1 MSKFFWFL
9 ICVAFIQNMNA
20 QTILKGKI
28 VAETANLENINII
41 NLSNKVSSVSD
52 ALGYFDIVAK
62 PQDILVFSAVNV
74 VGIQII
80 LKDNDFSNKL
90 FFVRLKTKINQ
101 LEDVSINNK
110 ISAISLGI
118 IPKGI
123 KRYTPAERRLRNAS
137 NLDPTLNAGMM
148 AGGSVGLEP
157 IINAITGR
165 TKSLKKELEVERK
178 ERLLIKLNNF
188 YTEEYYTNSLK
199 IPKENIKGFQIL
211 ALDDEKITQSLK
223 SNNKTLTSFLLTEFS
238 KKHVLQNIPKQ

>member
-1 MSKFFWFL
+1 MNKFFWFFV
-9 ICVAFIQNMNA
+9 CVAFIQNMKS

-41 NLSNKVSSVSD
+41 NLSNKNSGVSD

-62 PQDILVFSAVNV
+62 PQDTLVFSAVNIM
-74 VGIQII
+74 GIQVI
-80 LKDNDFSNKL
+80 LKNIDFSNKL

-110 ISAISLGI
+110 ISAVSLGI

-137 NLDPTLNAGMM
+137 NFDPTLNAGMM

-157 IINAITGR
+157 ILNAITGR

-178 ERLLIKLNNF
+178 ERLLIKLNDF
-188 YTEEYYTNSLK
+188 YTEEYYINSLK
-199 IPKENIKGFQIL
+199 ILKENIKGFQIL

-223 SNNKTLTSFLLTEFS
+223 SNNKTMTSFLLTELS
-238 KKHVLQNIPKQ
+238 KKHVLQNISKE